1 MSNDNTAVAI
11 CAEENGKI
19 LADVVCFIPEGRID
33 EKNKFEKLDYR
44 RFVAAG
50 KCIACGNRTIDYG
63 VVEDFVF
70 SIEEKY
76 GVTVRAIG
84 FDRYNGISSAQKWNR
99 KYNTVEIR
107 QHSDTLHSPTKL
119 LSEKITDGEFEYEKN
134 TLLEINFEN
143 ARCTYD
149 TNMNRYVTKKKS
161 QGKVDMVVAL
171 INAVYLL
178 QQDVIFSDNWVVQ
191 VI

>member
-1 MSNDNTAVAI
+1 MIT
-11 CAEENGKI
+11 
-19 LADVVCFIPEGRID
+19 
-33 EKNKFEKLDYR
+33 
-44 RFVAAG
+44 
-50 KCIACGNRTIDYG
+50 CGNRTIDYG

-84 FDRYNGISSAQKWNR
+84 FDRYNAISSAQKWNQR
-99 KYNTVEIR
+99 YNTVEIR
-107 QHSDTLHSPTKL
+107 QHSDTLHPPTKL
-119 LSEKITDGEFEYEKN
+119 LSEKITDGEFEYERN

-161 QGKVDMVVAL
+161 QGKVDMVAAL

-178 QQDVIFSDNWVVQ
+178 QQDVIFNDDWVVQ